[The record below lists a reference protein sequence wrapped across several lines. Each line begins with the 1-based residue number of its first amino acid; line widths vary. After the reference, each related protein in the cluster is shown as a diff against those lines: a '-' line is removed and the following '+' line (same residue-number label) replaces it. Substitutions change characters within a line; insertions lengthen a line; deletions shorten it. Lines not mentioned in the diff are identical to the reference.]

1 MVQYV
6 ADHVPEGLD
15 ERPVESIFGQQR
27 DHVQQVK
34 PGGAEMVDVFLQQV
48 RERAIVADKTGKALV
63 IVYMGPV
70 TPEQDL
76 CIDVAENAFVTAG
89 QIRNAVNDSINGR
102 ELSVILV
109 TTSLFTGGWLCK
121 PALNGSTSLS
131 SELERNGTFFRLVA
145 KNTGCAFASRHINK
159 FTCKETPLL
168 TEEERARVRY
178 HDIMPT
184 APSVQQTSKKSEL
197 HQDIHKSLQ
206 CCFDD
211 LPDFHHF
218 EFDVKYDGWTEM
230 APRTGRDL
238 SQWAVNTHR
247 ERALPDGN
255 HDREHEK
262 WVHDN
267 SHGFQLIGTR
277 FGGIRSSQVH
287 HLKLLVTLERNTCPG
302 DWKGIETGETSRLFN
317 DFLKL
322 SESEISDVQYKL
334 IFDIVEF
341 RASLNK
347 LAQFLAAYHGLS
359 RSNTGES
366 ARFWIEPTGKDLVY
380 LGQLNKAFGLIR
392 FLAPPP
398 DDMVSGFALSRGS
411 VQHDFHKVRYWR
423 PSLWL
428 AAAIVGKHSVGSA
441 EWIKR
446 DLFPGMNIYLRPSLA
461 WTCD

>member
-1 MVQYV
+1 
-6 ADHVPEGLD
+6 
-15 ERPVESIFGQQR
+15 
-27 DHVQQVK
+27 
-34 PGGAEMVDVFLQQV
+34 
-48 RERAIVADKTGKALV
+48 
-63 IVYMGPV
+63 
-70 TPEQDL
+70 
-76 CIDVAENAFVTAG
+76 
-89 QIRNAVNDSINGR
+89 
-102 ELSVILV
+102 
-109 TTSLFTGGWLCK
+109 
-121 PALNGSTSLS
+121 
-131 SELERNGTFFRLVA
+131 
-145 KNTGCAFASRHINK
+145 
-159 FTCKETPLL
+159 
-168 TEEERARVRY
+168 
-178 HDIMPT
+178 
-184 APSVQQTSKKSEL
+184 
-197 HQDIHKSLQ
+197 
-206 CCFDD
+206 
-211 LPDFHHF
+211 
-218 EFDVKYDGWTEM
+218 M

-238 SQWAVNTHR
+238 SQ
-247 ERALPDGN
+247 
-255 HDREHEK
+255 EHEK

-446 DLFPGMNIYLRPSLA
+446 DLFPVLRSFGQAPIDQIKEFIPRGKVPNDKPLTFKAPVDLASKTWALDFTTSGIQVPEEARASEAKAPEIKAHGIKASKDMVFELKTPETKAPEIKAPEMKAPEMKAPEFEAFDSEFGHREHRCCRLWPSV
-461 WTCD
+461 